1 MMILK
6 KNVGYIDSIIRVI
19 SGAVILITGL
29 YFDSMWGL
37 LGLIIVFS
45 GAVSY
50 CPVYGVLKIE
60 TTKPNAE
67 RAN

>member
-6 KNVGYIDSIIRVI
+6 KNVGNTDSIIRVLV
-19 SGAVILITGL
+19 GALIVVLGL
-29 YFDSMWGL
+29 YFENFWGF
-37 LGLIIVFS
+37 LGFILVFS

-50 CPVYGVLKIE
+50 CPVYRLLNME
-60 TTKPNAE
+60 TTKPNIE